1 MSTGYRIQGTHVAD
15 FLSRNVSETIT
26 IGNTGLATTMRIY
39 DCNAPLNGYLVTT
52 SNGILTIN
60 AANSS
65 IPTCVGIGT
74 NIPNSDARLHVQG
87 TIYTSNISTY
97 DINNTIYFNN
107 TRTNIN
113 ANFSG
118 INNINVHGTTN
129 TIGNGVSTLT
139 LGNSTGRQELVL
151 ADIPNA
157 QWKISTSGYNLN
169 FFNDYPNAGAFNT
182 SRFYINQ
189 NGATGS
195 LSNQIDDGAGNMS
208 VAGTLNVTGNTT
220 ISGNMNIPGILS
232 VTGNTTVSGV
242 LTSQNIVCGSTITTL
257 TLSGT
262 TLTVNMNS
270 LSYVAFKCT
279 IGANIQTLG
288 ITNIIPGA
296 QAIIYITASA
306 SVTIRGSSPTLSV
319 SGGTQ
324 TLKIAYTS
332 VVLTNGKTAILMIT
346 NDGTNNY
353 INCSKY

>member
-1 MSTGYRIQGTHVAD
+1 MSTGYKIQGTHVAD

-52 SNGILTIN
+52 SNGIYTIN
-60 AANSS
+60 EANSS

-74 NIPNSDARLHVQG
+74 TVPNNAATLHVQG
-87 TIYTSNISTY
+87 TLYTSNINTY
-97 DINNTIYFNN
+97 DINNTLYFNN
-107 TRTNIN
+107 TTTNTN
-113 ANFSG
+113 LSG
-118 INNINVHGTTN
+118 INNIKVQGTTN

-139 LGNSTGRQELVL
+139 LGNSTGRQELIL

-195 LSNQIDDGAGNMS
+195 LNNQIDDGAGNMS
-208 VAGTLNVTGNTT
+208 VAGTLSVTGNTT

-232 VTGNTTVSGV
+232 VTGNTTVNGV
-242 LTSQNIVCGSTITTL
+242 LTSQNIVCGSNITPSFTAN
-257 TLSGT
+257 
-262 TLTVNMNS
+262 TLTVNMNN
-270 LSYVAFKCT
+270 LSYAIFNIS

-288 ITNIIPGA
+288 ITNIIAGA
-296 QAIIYITASA
+296 QGIIYITASA
-306 SVTIRGSSPTLSV
+306 GITISGSASTRLAA

-332 VVLTNGKTAILMIT
+332 VALASANTAIMMIT

-353 INCSKY
+353 INCNKFI